1 MSESIATRAKLRLVV
16 IGNGMAGAR
25 LVEDVLA
32 IDRDRFDIVMFGDEP
47 YGNYNRILL
56 SNVLNG
62 TQDAK
67 EIFLNS
73 LPWYEE
79 NKIALHAGKRVT
91 AIDRE
96 RQTVSAEGIQE
107 RYDVLVFATGSN
119 PFVPPVRGTTL
130 HGVFVFR
137 TLDDCRN
144 IADYAK
150 GCKRAV
156 VIGGGLLGLE
166 AAKGLMTHN
175 LEEVTVVEVA
185 PWLMGVQLDEAGG
198 MVLQQTIEK
207 LGIKVRTKTSTAE
220 IQGYKRVESVKFADG
235 NEQPADMVVIS
246 AGIRPNVDLAKEF
259 GLTCERAIVV
269 DDQMRTSDPN
279 IFGVGECVQH
289 RGMVYGLVAPIWEQ
303 TKVLAAV
310 LTSEKPLFGKVEV
323 VPELF
328 AEDGTPIEPP
338 PPEPLPSELTYSG
351 SKIATKLKVMGV
363 ELASMGRIADL
374 KPTDEVVQYSEPA
387 RQVYWKAIVRDGKL
401 SAACLLGDLGPAD
414 NLMELFKAD
423 AAVPERRLEIF
434 FTSQSA
440 KKDVSLADLPDSH
453 QICDCNGVSKGT
465 ICSAIKAGKCTVP
478 AVGKATR
485 AGTGCGSCK
494 TLVKGL
500 IEAVA
505 GSVKADPAEAWYV
518 PAVPMDKP
526 TLVDAIRQRGLKSV
540 SSVFRELGKSEDE
553 KSKMGLASLLKSLW
567 NDEYVDERDAR
578 FINDR
583 VHANIQKDGT
593 FSVVPRIYGGVTTAD
608 ELIKIGQVAK
618 KYDVAMVKVTGGQ
631 RIDLLGIKKDD
642 LPKVWADLG
651 MPSGYAYTKA
661 FRTCKTCVGSE
672 FCRYGTNDSTA
683 LGIAIEKRFQGFEFP
698 AKVKLAVSGCPR
710 NCAEATV
717 KDLGVIAT
725 EGGEWEISI
734 GGAAGASVRKTDILC
749 RVRTQDEALKLIGR
763 FLIYYRDN
771 AKWLERT
778 YDFVPRM
785 GLAKIKKVLLDD
797 ELGLGEYF
805 DREVEATMAAF
816 VDPWME
822 RDKPAYSGQFE
833 DTRAISLPMLS

>member
-1 MSESIATRAKLRLVV
+1 MTDPNSGDAAYPPRKRLVV
-16 IGNGMAGAR
+16 VGNGMAGAR
-25 LVEDVLA
+25 FVEDLLA
-32 IDRDRFDIVMFGDEP
+32 LDRDCFDIVMFGDEP

-67 EIFLNS
+67 EIFLNP
-73 LPWYEE
+73 LAWYEE
-79 NKIALHAGKRVT
+79 NGITLHAGKRV
-91 AIDRE
+91 ASIDRE
-96 RQTVSAEGIQE
+96 KQVVRADGIEE
-107 RYDVLVFATGSN
+107 RYDVLVLATGSK
-119 PFVPPVRGTTL
+119 PFVPPVPGTTL

-144 IADYAK
+144 IAEYAK
-150 GCKRAV
+150 HSKRAV

-166 AAKGLMTHN
+166 AAKGLMTHS
-175 LEEVTVVEVA
+175 LEEVTVVEVG

-198 MVLQQTIEK
+198 AVLQQTIEK
-207 LGIKVRTKTSTAE
+207 LGINVRTKTSTAE
-220 IQGYKRVESVKFADG
+220 ILGHTEVAAVRYADG
-235 NEQPADMVVIS
+235 TEQPADIVVVS
-246 AGIRPNVDLAKEF
+246 AGIRPNIDLAKEC
-259 GLTCERAIVV
+259 GLECERAIVV

-289 RGMVYGLVAPIWEQ
+289 RGMVYGLVAPLWEQ
-303 TKVLAAV
+303 TRVLARM
-310 LTSEKPLFGKVEV
+310 LT
-323 VPELF
+323 
-328 AEDGTPIEPP
+328 GTDPDAAY
-338 PPEPLPSELTYSG
+338 TG

-374 KPTDEVVQYSEPA
+374 KDSDEVVQYSEPA
-387 RQVYWKAIVRDGKL
+387 RQIYWKAIVRDGRL

-414 NLMELFKAD
+414 NLMELFKSGAP
-423 AAVPERRLEIF
+423 VPERRLELF
-434 FTSQSA
+434 FA
-440 KKDVSLADLPDSH
+440 PAPKKDVSLADLPDSH
-453 QICDCNGVSKGT
+453 QICDCNGITKKT
-465 ICSAIKAGKCTVP
+465 ICDAIRAGKCTVP

-505 GSVKADPAEAWYV
+505 GAVKADPSESWYV

-526 TLVDAIRQRGLKSV
+526 TLVAEVRRHRLKSV
-540 SSVFRELGKSEDE
+540 SAVFRELGTSEDE
-553 KSKMGLASLLKSLW
+553 KSKNGLASLLKSIW
-567 NDEYVDERDAR
+567 HDEYIDERDAR

-593 FSVVPRIYGGVTTAD
+593 FSVVPRIYGGVTSAD
-608 ELIKIGQVAK
+608 ELIRIGEVAK
-618 KYDVAMVKVTGGQ
+618 KYQVPMVKITGGQ
-631 RIDLLGIKKDD
+631 RIDLLGLKKDD
-642 LPKVWADLG
+642 LPRVWADLG

-698 AKVKLAVSGCPR
+698 AKVKMAVSGCPR

-717 KDLGVIAT
+717 KDVGVIAT
-725 EGGEWEISI
+725 EGGDWEISI

-749 RVRTQDEALKLIGR
+749 RVRTQEEALRIIGR

-771 AKWLERT
+771 ARWLERS
-778 YDFVPRM
+778 YDFVPRIGM
-785 GLAKIKKVLLDD
+785 DKLRKVLLED
-797 ELGLGEYF
+797 ELGLCGYF
-805 DREVEATMAAF
+805 DREVEATIAAYA
-816 VDPWME
+816 DPWLE
-822 RDKPAYSGQFE
+822 REKPVYAGQFE
-833 DTRAISLPMLS
+833 DVQSIPLPVLV

>member
-1 MSESIATRAKLRLVV
+1 MTRKKLVV
-16 IGNGMAGAR
+16 VGNGMAGAR
-25 LVEDVLA
+25 FVEDLLA

-62 TQDAK
+62 SQDAK
-67 EIFLNS
+67 EIFLNP
-73 LPWYEE
+73 LAWYEE
-79 NKIALHAGKRVT
+79 NNVTLHAGKRVT
-91 AIDRE
+91 AVDRE
-96 RQTVSAEGIQE
+96 RRIVHADGIE
-107 RYDVLVFATGSN
+107 EHYDALVFATGSK
-119 PFVPPVRGTTL
+119 PFVPPVPGTTL

-150 GCKRAV
+150 ESKRAV

-166 AAKGLMTHN
+166 AAKGLMTHG
-175 LEEVTVVEVA
+175 LEEVTIVEFG

-198 MVLQQTIEK
+198 KVLQHTIEK
-207 LGIKVRTKTSTAE
+207 MGLNVRTKTNTSE
-220 IQGYKRVESVKFADG
+220 IQGYQKVQAVKFADG
-235 NEQPADMVVIS
+235 SEIPADMVVIS
-246 AGIRPNVDLAKEF
+246 AGIRPNIDLAKEC
-259 GLTCERAIVV
+259 GIACDRAIVV
-269 DDQMRTSDPN
+269 DDQMRTDDSHV
-279 IFGVGECVQH
+279 FGVGECVQH
-289 RGMVYGLVAPIWEQ
+289 RGMVYGLVAPLWEQ
-303 TKVLAAV
+303 TKVLASV
-310 LTSEKPLFGKVEV
+310 LTGTEK
-323 VPELF
+323 
-328 AEDGTPIEPP
+328 
-338 PPEPLPSELTYSG
+338 SYSG

-363 ELASMGRIADL
+363 ELASMGRIGDL
-374 KPTDEVVQYSEPA
+374 KDTDEVVQYSEPA

-423 AAVPERRLEIF
+423 APVPERRLEIF

-440 KKDVSLADLPDSH
+440 KKDVSLADLPDAH

-465 ICSAIKAGKCTVP
+465 ICDAIKKGKCTLP

-494 TLVKGL
+494 GLVKGL

-505 GSVKADPAEAWYV
+505 GSVKADPSESWYV
-518 PAVPMDKP
+518 PAVPLDKP
-526 TLVDAIRQRGLKSV
+526 ALVAAIREKSLKSV
-540 SSVFRELGKSEDE
+540 SAVLRELGSSEDE

-567 NDEYVDERDAR
+567 NDEYIDERDQR

-583 VHANIQKDGT
+583 VHANIQNDGR

-608 ELIKIGQVAK
+608 DLIRMGEVAK
-618 KYDVAMVKVTGGQ
+618 KYDVPMVKITGGQ

-651 MPSGYAYTKA
+651 MPSGHAYTKA

-672 FCRYGTNDSTA
+672 FCRYGTNDSTG

-698 AKVKLAVSGCPR
+698 AKVKMAVSGCPR
-710 NCAEATV
+710 NCAESTV

-725 EGGEWEISI
+725 EGGEWEISV

-749 RVRTQDEALKLIGR
+749 RVRTQDDALRIIGR

-778 YDFVPRM
+778 YDFVPRV
-785 GLAKIKKVLLDD
+785 GVETLKKVLIDD
-797 ELGLGEYF
+797 ELDLCDYF
-805 DREVEATMAAF
+805 DREVEATIAAYS
-816 VDPWME
+816 DPWME
-822 RDKPAYSGQFE
+822 RERPVYAGQFE
-833 DTRAISLPMLS
+833 ETKLIPLPLI

>member
-1 MSESIATRAKLRLVV
+1 MIIPNDIRNSPVARKRLVV

-32 IDRDRFDIVMFGDEP
+32 LDCDRFEVVMFGDEP

-62 TQDAK
+62 TQDPK
-67 EIFLNS
+67 EIFLNP
-73 LPWYEE
+73 LAWYEE
-79 NKIALHAGKRVT
+79 NGVKLHAGERVA
-91 AIDRE
+91 AIDRLNQVVYADGVE
-96 RQTVSAEGIQE
+96 EP
-107 RYDVLVFATGSN
+107 YDVLVFATGSK
-119 PFVPPVRGTTL
+119 PFVPPVPGTTL

-144 IADYAK
+144 IAEYAK

-175 LEEVTVVEVA
+175 LEEVTVVEVG

-198 MVLQQTIEK
+198 KVLQQTIEK
-207 LGIKVRTKTSTAE
+207 LGITVRTKTSTAE
-220 IQGYKRVESVKFADG
+220 IVGHTHVTAVRYADG
-235 NEQPADMVVIS
+235 TEQPADMVVIS
-246 AGIRPNVDLAKEF
+246 AGIRPNVDLAKEA
-259 GLTCERAIVV
+259 GLTCDRAIVV
-269 DDQMRTSDPN
+269 DDQLRTSDPS
-279 IFGVGECVQH
+279 IFGVGECAQH
-289 RGMVYGLVAPIWEQ
+289 RGMVYGLVAPLWEQ
-303 TKVLAAV
+303 TKVLATV
-310 LTSEKPLFGKVEV
+310 LTDADP
-323 VPELF
+323 
-328 AEDGTPIEPP
+328 DR
-338 PPEPLPSELTYSG
+338 TYPG

-374 KPTDEVVQYSEPA
+374 KDTDEVVTFSEPA
-387 RQVYWKAIVRDGKL
+387 RRVYWKAIVRDGKL

-423 AAVPERRLEIF
+423 APVPDRRMELF
-434 FTSQSA
+434 FTPQSA

-465 ICSAIKAGKCTVP
+465 ICAAIKAGKCTVP

-494 TLVKGL
+494 ALVKGL

-505 GSVKADPAEAWYV
+505 GAVKADPSESWYV

-526 TLVDAIRQRGLKSV
+526 TLVAEVRKRGLRSV
-540 SSVFRELGKSEDE
+540 SAVLRELGKSEDE

-567 NDEYVDERDAR
+567 HDEYIDERDAR

-593 FSVVPRIYGGVTTAD
+593 FSVVPRIYGGVTSAD
-608 ELIKIGQVAK
+608 DLIRIGEVAK
-618 KYDVAMVKVTGGQ
+618 KYAVPMVKVTGGQ
-631 RIDLLGIKKDD
+631 RIDLLGVKKDD
-642 LPKVWADLG
+642 LPRVWADLG

-698 AKVKLAVSGCPR
+698 AKVKMAVSGCPR
-710 NCAEATV
+710 NCAESTV
-717 KDLGVIAT
+717 KDVGVIAT
-725 EGGEWEISI
+725 EGGEWEISV
-734 GGAAGASVRKTDILC
+734 GGAAGASVRKSDVLG
-749 RVRTQDEALKLIGR
+749 RVRTQEEALRVIGR

-771 AKWLERT
+771 ARWLERT
-778 YDFVPRM
+778 YDFVPRVGM
-785 GLAKIKKVLLDD
+785 EKLRKVLLDD
-797 ELGLGEYF
+797 ELGLCDYF
-805 DREVEATMAAF
+805 DREVEATIAAYA
-816 VDPWME
+816 DPWLE
-822 RDKPAYSGQFE
+822 REKPAYAGQFE
-833 DTRAISLPMLS
+833 DAKAIPLPVLT

>member
-1 MSESIATRAKLRLVV
+1 MIIPNTIWNGPVTRKRLVV

-25 LVEDVLA
+25 FVEDLLA
-32 IDRDRFDIVMFGDEP
+32 LERDRFEVVMFGDEP

-62 TQDAK
+62 SQDPK
-67 EIFLNS
+67 EIFLNP
-73 LPWYEE
+73 LAWYEE
-79 NKIALHAGKRVT
+79 NGVMLHAGKRVT
-91 AIDRE
+91 RVDRQKQVVYADGVE
-96 RQTVSAEGIQE
+96 EP
-107 RYDVLVFATGSN
+107 YDVLVFATGSK
-119 PFVPPVRGTTL
+119 PFVPPVPGTTL

-144 IADYAK
+144 IAGYAK

-166 AAKGLMTHN
+166 AAKGLMTHD
-175 LEEVTVVEVA
+175 LEEVTVVEVG

-198 MVLQQTIEK
+198 KVLQQTIEK

-220 IQGYKRVESVKFADG
+220 IQGHTHVAAVKYADG
-235 NEQPADMVVIS
+235 AEQPADIVVIS
-246 AGIRPNVDLAKEF
+246 AGIRPNIDLAKEC
-259 GLTCERAIVV
+259 GLACERAIVV

-279 IFGVGECVQH
+279 VFGVGECVQH
-289 RGMVYGLVAPIWEQ
+289 RGTVYGLVAPLWEQ

-310 LTSEKPLFGKVEV
+310 LTDTDP
-323 VPELF
+323 
-328 AEDGTPIEPP
+328 AR
-338 PPEPLPSELTYSG
+338 TYTG

-363 ELASMGRIADL
+363 ELASMGRIGDL
-374 KPTDEVVQYSEPA
+374 KDTDEVVQYSEPA
-387 RQVYWKAIVRDGKL
+387 RRIYWKAIIRDGKL

-423 AAVPERRLEIF
+423 APVPERRMDLF
-434 FTSQSA
+434 FTPQSA
-440 KKDVSLADLPDSH
+440 KQTASLADLPDSH

-465 ICSAIKAGKCTVP
+465 ICTAIKAGKCTVP

-494 TLVKGL
+494 KLVKEL

-505 GSVKADPAEAWYV
+505 GLVKADPSESWYV
-518 PAVPMDKP
+518 SAVPLDKP
-526 TLVDAIRQRGLKSV
+526 ALVAEIRRRGLKSV
-540 SSVFRELGKSEDE
+540 SAVLRELGTGEDE
-553 KSKMGLASLLKSLW
+553 KSKNGLASLLKSIW
-567 NDEYVDERDAR
+567 HEEYIDERDAR

-593 FSVVPRIYGGVTTAD
+593 FSVVPRIYGGVTSAD
-608 ELIKIGQVAK
+608 ELLRIAEVAK
-618 KYDVAMVKVTGGQ
+618 KHNVPMVKITGGQ

-698 AKVKLAVSGCPR
+698 AKVKMAVSGCPR
-710 NCAEATV
+710 NCAESTV
-717 KDLGVIAT
+717 KDVGVIAT
-725 EGGEWEISI
+725 EGGEWEVSV
-734 GGAAGASVRKTDILC
+734 GGAAGASVRKSDVLC
-749 RVRTQDEALKLIGR
+749 RVRTQAEALRVIGR

-778 YDFVPRM
+778 YDFVPRL
-785 GLAKIKKVLLDD
+785 GIEKLRKVLIDD
-797 ELGLGEYF
+797 ELGLCDYF
-805 DREVEATMAAF
+805 DREVEATIAAY
-816 VDPWME
+816 VDPWLE
-822 RDKPAYSGQFE
+822 REKPAFAGQFE
-833 DTRAISLPMLS
+833 DTRTIPLPVLS